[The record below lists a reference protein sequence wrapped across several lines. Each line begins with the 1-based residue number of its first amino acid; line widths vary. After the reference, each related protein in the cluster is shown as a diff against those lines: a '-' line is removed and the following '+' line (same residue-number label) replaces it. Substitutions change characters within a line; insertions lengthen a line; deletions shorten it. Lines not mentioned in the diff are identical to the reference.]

1 MSRTGS
7 DLDETRCCIVVLQR
21 HSLIWILIFSVI
33 ALMFVHLPPM
43 VAKQDSVL
51 NTYGALVEVDALIKQ
66 RWVEPIGGEILVNGA
81 IRGMLLQLDPYSG
94 YIGPDE
100 LHAFDR
106 QSSGQYVGVGVELGM
121 KDGQLTVIAPI
132 EGTPAAQAGVLPGD
146 VIVSVNGHDVADRSV
161 FDVEEMLV
169 GEPGTVV
176 RMRLRHPGRSEPDA
190 LTVVRNYINIP
201 SVRGFARTRWGR
213 WRYRIDPT
221 HSIAYIR
228 VSNFRDNT
236 MNDFNRVLA
245 RLGEEGIRGLIIDLR
260 FNPGGLMHQAIEM
273 VDRFVDQGIIL
284 STVNRYRA
292 VNEYRATRRGTF
304 GDIDLVVLINAA
316 SASSSEIVA
325 GSLQASGRAI
335 VVGERSFGKG
345 SVQQLISLREQQA
358 AVKLTVA
365 YYRLPDGRIIHR
377 TARQTNPD
385 SWGVIPDRE
394 VLLSK
399 EQTESLRQS
408 RRALDLAFTE
418 GLTNKDGS
426 KAQDDHAATLAP
438 PARELIHD
446 AQLSQA
452 LAVLRARLAP
462 RTSPRSTGLESD

>member
-1 MSRTGS
+1 MRY
-7 DLDETRCCIVVLQR
+7 RIVVLHK

-43 VAKQDSVL
+43 VAKQDSIL

-66 RWVEPIGGEILVNGA
+66 RWVEPIRGETLVNGA
-81 IRGMLLQLDPYSG
+81 IRGMLFQLDPYSG

-100 LHAFDR
+100 LHAFER

-132 EGTPAAQAGVLPGD
+132 EGSPAAQAGVLPGD
-146 VIVSVNGHDVADRSV
+146 VIVSVNGHEVVDRSV

-176 RMRLRHPGRSEPDA
+176 RLRLRHPGRSEPDA

-201 SVRGFARTRWGR
+201 SVRGFARTHSGR

-228 VSNFRDNT
+228 VSNFRHNT
-236 MNDFNRVLA
+236 MTDFNRVLA
-245 RLGEEGIRGLIIDLR
+245 RLEEEGIRGLIIDLR
-260 FNPGGLMHQAIEM
+260 FNPGGLMHPAIEM

-292 VNEYRATRRGTF
+292 VDEYRATRRGTI
-304 GDIDLVVLINAA
+304 GDIDLVVLINAS

-325 GSLQASGRAI
+325 GSLQSRGRAI

-345 SVQQLISLREQQA
+345 SVQQFIPLRDQQT

-385 SWGVIPDRE
+385 SWGVIPDMK
-394 VLLSK
+394 VSLSK

-418 GLTNKDGS
+418 SSTAKDEP
-426 KAQDDHAATLAP
+426 KAQDDHVAPIAP
-438 PARELIHD
+438 PAGELIHD

-452 LAVLRARLAP
+452 LTLLRATLAG
-462 RTSPRSTGLESD
+462 RTSARLTGLQSN